1 MVLNYTSRY
10 LLLQLLFYLTGLPEN
25 KRMIIQL
32 ILTCPKVGFVL
43 SDNVLKPQHDN
54 FVSVKHILL
63 NSKTARSDSTIKKKI
78 IIILNDM

>member
-1 MVLNYTSRY
+1 MVLNYTSQY

-25 KRMIIQL
+25 KKDDNISNPNL
-32 ILTCPKVGFVL
+32 GFVL

-63 NSKTARSDSTIKKKI
+63 NSKTARSNSTIKKNHHFK
-78 IIILNDM
+78 LHVVLK